1 MSEKQK
7 EILSTIASAVTQM
20 DENQQH
26 ELAGIATGMV
36 LAKGTDNEEES
47 HEKSNH

>member
-7 EILSTIASAVTQM
+7 EILNTIAEAVTQM

-36 LAKGTDNEEES
+36 LAKGTDTDEDDEVR
-47 HEKSNH
+47 